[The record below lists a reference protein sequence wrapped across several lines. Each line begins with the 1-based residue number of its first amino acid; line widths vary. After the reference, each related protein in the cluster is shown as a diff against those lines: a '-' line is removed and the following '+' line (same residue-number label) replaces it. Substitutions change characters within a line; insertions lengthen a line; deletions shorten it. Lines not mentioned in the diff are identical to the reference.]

1 MQYTAAKSFNL
12 FRRFSLV
19 SLLIILVVAVL
30 LGTAATRFLMRES
43 IDRDAMLSAQ
53 FIKSIADVEV
63 IHGNFSPGLSLSEFL
78 DKRIDGDRRGVSHE
92 QLLKSHEEF
101 FDHIVHLPDVL
112 LATVYAPDGVVIWST
127 NPKLVGGRA
136 LDPIK
141 LAEAV
146 RGGNTVTTEHYGP
159 DAYVAEAY
167 FMRSPHSLYLESF
180 IPLLDSQ
187 GEVLSVIEI
196 YKEPVDLIA
205 RMNRGLILLWIAT
218 ALGGAVIY
226 LSLFWFV
233 RSASRLLDDQQ
244 RQLVENET
252 LALLGEM
259 STAVAH
265 SLRNPLASIR
275 SSAELALEVDPGP
288 LHKNL
293 SDIIRQVDR
302 MSKWVRELLMSAR
315 PLSGE
320 QESVDLTAA
329 LIETL
334 SAYEPQ
340 INHAGIEVDW
350 SIIQVPRV
358 VSHPVL
364 LQQLLGS
371 VFANAI
377 EAMPR
382 GGRLAIRLEPD
393 SRRQLLNLTVS
404 DTGSGMSPAML
415 EMAFKPFH
423 TTKRGGL
430 GIGLMLVRKIVE
442 RFGGTVSIDS
452 QENTGTNVHLTFR
465 AATGDNNNGQ
475 QHSDCG
481 RRRDSGR

>member
-1 MQYTAAKSFNL
+1 MKMALVSKPFNL
-12 FRRFSLV
+12 FRWFSLV
-19 SLLIILVVAVL
+19 SLVIILAVAIL
-30 LGTAATRFLMRES
+30 LGSAATRFLMRES

-63 IHGNFSPGLSLSEFL
+63 IHGNFSPGLTLGEFL
-78 DKRIDGDRRGVSHE
+78 DKRVDGARLGVSHE
-92 QLLKSHEEF
+92 QLVKSHEEF
-101 FDHIVHLPDVL
+101 FDHIVRLPDVL
-112 LATVYAPDGVVIWST
+112 LANVYAPDGVVIWST
-127 NPKLVGGRA
+127 NPKLVGGHSLERA
-136 LDPIK
+136 K
-141 LAEAV
+141 LSEAV
-146 RGGNTVTTEHYGP
+146 SSRNTVTTEHHGP
-159 DAYVAEAY
+159 DACPAEDF
-167 FMRSPHSLYLESF
+167 FMRVPHSLYLESF
-180 IPLLDSQ
+180 IPLVDSR
-187 GEVLSVIEI
+187 GEVLSIIEI

-205 RMNRGLILLWIAT
+205 RMNRGLVLLWIAT
-218 ALGGAVIY
+218 AVGGAVIY

-233 RSASRLLDDQQ
+233 RHASRLVDDQQ

-293 SDIIRQVDR
+293 GDIITQVDR
-302 MSKWVRELLMSAR
+302 MSKWVRELLLSAR
-315 PLSGE
+315 PLAGD
-320 QESVDLTAA
+320 QEPVDLTNA
-329 LIETL
+329 LEETL
-334 SAYEPQ
+334 AAYEPQ
-340 INHAGIEVDW
+340 IRHAGIEVDW
-350 SIIQVPRV
+350 QTRHAPKV

-371 VFANAI
+371 VLSNAI

-382 GGRLAIRLEPD
+382 GGRLAICLEPD
-393 SRRQLLNLTVS
+393 AQRRLLTLTVS

-430 GIGLMLVRKIVE
+430 GVGLVLVRKIVE
-442 RFGGTVSIDS
+442 RFGGAVSIDS
-452 QENTGTNVHLTFR
+452 RENSGTNVHLTFR
-465 AATGDNNNGQ
+465 ATAGG
-475 QHSDCG
+475 
-481 RRRDSGR
+481 

>member
-1 MQYTAAKSFNL
+1 MKMAMAAKPFNL
-12 FRRFSLV
+12 FRWFSLV
-19 SLLIILVVAVL
+19 SLVIILVVAIL
-30 LGTAATRFLMRES
+30 LGSAATRFLMRES

-78 DKRIDGDRRGVSHE
+78 DKRVDGARLGVSHE
-92 QLLKSHEEF
+92 QLVKSHEEF
-101 FDHIVHLPDVL
+101 FDHIVRLPDVL
-112 LATVYAPDGVVIWST
+112 LASVYAPDGMVIWST
-127 NPKLVGGRA
+127 RPELVGRHA
-136 LDPIK
+136 SSDSRLK
-141 LAEAV
+141 EAIQT
-146 RGGNTVTTEHYGP
+146 RSTVTVDRHGGERL
-159 DAYVAEAY
+159 VERY
-167 FMRSPHSLYLESF
+167 FLQAPKGLYLESF
-180 IPLLDSQ
+180 IPLQDSR

-205 RMNRGLILLWIAT
+205 RMNRGLVLLWTAT

-233 RSASRLLDDQQ
+233 RHASRLVEDQQ
-244 RQLVENET
+244 RKLVENET

-293 SDIIRQVDR
+293 GDIITQVDR

-315 PLSGE
+315 PLSGD
-320 QESVDLTAA
+320 QEPVDLTVA
-329 LIETL
+329 LEETL
-334 SAYEPQ
+334 AAYEPQ
-340 INHAGIEVDW
+340 IRHAGIEVDW
-350 SIIQVPRV
+350 QSRQAPKV

-371 VFANAI
+371 VLSNAI

-382 GGRLAIRLEPD
+382 GGRLAICLEPD
-393 SRRQLLNLTVS
+393 ARRRLLTLTVS

-430 GIGLMLVRKIVE
+430 GVGLVLVRKIIE
-442 RFGGTVSIDS
+442 RFGGDVSIDS
-452 QENTGTNVHLTFR
+452 RENAGTNVHLTFR
-465 AATGDNNNGQ
+465 ATAGG
-475 QHSDCG
+475 
-481 RRRDSGR
+481 

>member
-1 MQYTAAKSFNL
+1 MKMALATKPFNL
-12 FRRFSLV
+12 FRWFSLV
-19 SLLIILVVAVL
+19 SLVIILVVAIL
-30 LGTAATRFLMRES
+30 LGLAATRFLMSES

-63 IHGNFSPGLSLSEFL
+63 IHGNFSPGLTLGEFL
-78 DKRIDGDRRGVSHE
+78 DKRVDGARLGVSHE
-92 QLLKSHEEF
+92 QLVKSHEEF
-101 FDHIVHLPDVL
+101 FDHIVRLPDVL
-112 LATVYAPDGVVIWST
+112 LANVYAPDGVVIWST
-127 NPKLVGGRA
+127 RPELVGRHA
-136 LDPIK
+136 ASDSRLKDAIQS
-141 LAEAV
+141 
-146 RGGNTVTTEHYGP
+146 RSTVTVDHRDGEHP
-159 DAYVAEAY
+159 VERY
-167 FMRSPHSLYLESF
+167 FLRAPHGLYLESF
-180 IPLLDSQ
+180 IPLQDSQ

-205 RMNRGLILLWIAT
+205 RMKRGFILLWAAT
-218 ALGGAVIY
+218 ALGGAAIY

-233 RSASRLLDDQQ
+233 RHASHLVDDQQ

-293 SDIIRQVDR
+293 GDIITQVDR
-302 MSKWVRELLMSAR
+302 MSKWVRELLLSAR
-315 PLSGE
+315 PLAGD
-320 QESVDLTAA
+320 QEPVDLTNA
-329 LIETL
+329 LEETL
-334 SAYEPQ
+334 AAYEPQ
-340 INHAGIEVDW
+340 IRHAGIEVDW
-350 SIIQVPRV
+350 QTRQAPKV

-371 VFANAI
+371 VLSNAI

-382 GGRLAIRLEPD
+382 GGRLAICLEPD
-393 SRRQLLNLTVS
+393 VRRQWLTLTIS
-404 DTGSGMSPAML
+404 DTGGGMSPAML

-430 GIGLMLVRKIVE
+430 GVGLVLVRKIVE
-442 RFGGTVSIDS
+442 RFGGAVSIDS
-452 QENTGTNVHLTFR
+452 RENAGTNVHLTFR
-465 AATGDNNNGQ
+465 ATAGG
-475 QHSDCG
+475 
-481 RRRDSGR
+481 

>member
-1 MQYTAAKSFNL
+1 MKTALLAKPFNL
-12 FRRFSLV
+12 FRWFSLV
-19 SLLIILVVAVL
+19 SLVIILAVAIL
-30 LGTAATRFLMRES
+30 LGLAATRFLMNES

-63 IHGNFSPGLSLSEFL
+63 IHGNFSPGLTLGEFL
-78 DKRIDGDRRGVSHE
+78 DKRMDGSRLGVSHE
-92 QLLKSHEEF
+92 QLVKSHEEF
-101 FDHIVHLPDVL
+101 FDHIVRLPDVL
-112 LATVYAPDGVVIWST
+112 LANVYSPDGVVIWST
-127 NPKLVGGRA
+127 NARLVGGRSLEKA
-136 LDPIK
+136 K

-146 RGGNTVTTEHYGP
+146 RTRDTVTMSHHGP
-159 DAYVAEAY
+159 DSCPAEDY
-167 FMRSPHSLYLESF
+167 FMRVPQSLYLESF
-180 IPLLDSQ
+180 IPLLDSR

-205 RMNRGLILLWIAT
+205 RMKRGFILLWIAT

-233 RSASRLLDDQQ
+233 RHASRLVDDQQ

-293 SDIIRQVDR
+293 GDIIIQVDR
-302 MSKWVRELLMSAR
+302 MSKWVRELLLSAR
-315 PLSGE
+315 PLSGD
-320 QESVDLTAA
+320 QEPVDLTAA
-329 LIETL
+329 VEETL
-334 SAYEPQ
+334 AAYEPQ
-340 INHAGIEVDW
+340 IRHAGISVAWDQE
-350 SIIQVPRV
+350 QAPKV

-364 LQQLLGS
+364 LQQLLSS

-382 GGRLAIRLEPD
+382 GGVLAIRLEPE
-393 SRRQLLNLTVS
+393 SRRQLLTLTIS

-415 EMAFKPFH
+415 DMAFKPFH

-430 GIGLMLVRKIVE
+430 GVGLVLVRKIVE
-442 RFGGTVSIDS
+442 RFGGAVSIDS
-452 QENTGTNVHLTFR
+452 RENAGTNVHLTFR
-465 AATGDNNNGQ
+465 ATAGG
-475 QHSDCG
+475 
-481 RRRDSGR
+481 